1 MKKLIL
7 ATSILVIAT
16 AVATLQSCTKY
27 PNLKPTND
35 ITSETVYANLAGY
48 KSVLAK
54 VYASFSLTGNQGPAG
69 DGDVQG
75 IDEGFSDFFR
85 LFWKAQ
91 ELSTD
96 EAVISWGD
104 VGIQDFHNMNWSS
117 NNSFLTGLY
126 YRCMYQIT
134 LCNEFVRQA
143 ADAELSK
150 RGISGSDADAIRQ
163 FAREAR
169 FLRAFQYWV
178 MMDLF
183 GNPPFAT
190 EATVIGGAPPPRIS
204 RKDLFTYIETE
215 LKGIETDMPA
225 PHSNEYGR
233 ADKAAVWALL
243 ARLYLNAPVYLDIP
257 TTIPSDSRAIP
268 YYSSAIIY
276 SKKVIDAGYSVI
288 PNYAWLM
295 RADNNLNTSA
305 TGEFI
310 FTINYDGI
318 HTQGYGG
325 TTFLTHA
332 CVGGN
337 MPASAF
343 GIKGGWSGTRATKNL
358 PALFPGYPNF
368 STITDQRAQFYTS
381 GQNLEIV
388 NVTSFTDGLGV
399 AKYKNI
405 KRDGSLGSSQ
415 DFSDI
420 DMPLFRLPEMY
431 LIYAEAVLRGGTG
444 GDATT
449 ALGYI
454 NVILGRAYGNSSGNI
469 TSGQMTLDFI
479 LDERARELYWEGFRR
494 TDLIRFNKFVESTYL
509 WPWKGGVGSGTGVSS
524 IRKLYP
530 IPSREINSNKNLIQ
544 NPGY

>member
-1 MKKLIL
+1 MKKIFLPASVLI
-7 ATSILVIAT
+7 
-16 AVATLQSCTKY
+16 AVLFIGMNQSCTKKLD
-27 PNLKPTND
+27 LKPTND
-35 ITSETVYANLAGY
+35 VTSETVYANLAGY

-54 VYASFSLTGNQGPAG
+54 VYGSFALTGNQGPAG
-69 DGDVQG
+69 NGDVQG

-104 VGIQDFHNMNWSS
+104 VGIQDFHNMNWTS

-134 LCNEFVRQA
+134 LCNEFIRQA
-143 ADAELSK
+143 ADDQLSK
-150 RGISGSDADAIRQ
+150 RGISGSDADNVRQ

-178 MMDLF
+178 LMDLY

-190 EATVIGGAPPPRIS
+190 EATAIGGAPPPRITRS
-204 RKDLFTYIETE
+204 DLFTYVESE
-215 LKGIETDMPA
+215 LKAIESGMPA
-225 PHSNEYGR
+225 PHTNEYGR

-243 ARLYLNAPVYLDIP
+243 ARLYLNAQVY
-257 TTIPSDSRAIP
+257 TGTAKYSDAIT
-268 YYSSAIIY
+268 Y
-276 SKKVIDAGYSVI
+276 SKKVIDAGYSLI
-288 PNYAWLM
+288 SNYAWLM
-295 RADNNLNTSA
+295 RADNNLNTSS

-310 FTINYDGI
+310 FTINYDGL

-325 TTFLTHA
+325 TTFLVHA
-332 CVGGN
+332 CVGGS
-337 MPASAF
+337 MPASSF
-343 GIKGGWSGTRATKNL
+343 GISGGWSGTRTTKNL
-358 PALFPGYPNF
+358 PALFPDLTGTADKR
-368 STITDQRAQFYTS
+368 SQFYTS
-381 GQNLEIV
+381 GQNLEI
-388 NVTSFTDGLGV
+388 NDLTAFTDGLGV
-399 AKYKNI
+399 TKYRNVR
-405 KRDGSLGSSQ
+405 RDSIIVNGVKIPAPGSSQ

-431 LIYAEAVLRGGTG
+431 LIYAESVLRGGTG
-444 GDATT
+444 GDVTT

-454 NVILGRAYGNSSGNI
+454 NTIRARAYGNTSGNI
-469 TSGQMTLDFI
+469 NSGQLTLDFI

-494 TDLIRFNKFVESTYL
+494 TDLIRFNKFVESSYL

-524 IRKLYP
+524 IRKIYP
-530 IPSREINSNKNLIQ
+530 IPSRDINSNTNLVQ

>member
-7 ATSILVIAT
+7 ATSVLAIAT
-16 AVATLQSCTKY
+16 VVATLPSCTKY

-54 VYASFSLTGNQGPAG
+54 VYAAFALTGNEGPAG

-134 LCNEFVRQA
+134 LCNEFIRQA
-143 ADAELSK
+143 ADDQLSK
-150 RGISGSDADAIRQ
+150 RGISGGDADAIRQ

-178 MMDLF
+178 LIDLF

-190 EATVIGGAPPPRIS
+190 EATVIGGAPPPRIA
-204 RKDLFTYIETE
+204 RKDLFAYVETE
-215 LKGIETDMPA
+215 LKAIETDMPA

-257 TTIPSDSRAIP
+257 TTVPSDPRAIP
-268 YYSSAIIY
+268 YYSSAITY
-276 SKKVIDAGYSVI
+276 SKKIIDAGYSVI
-288 PNYAWLM
+288 PNYLWLM

-343 GIKGGWSGTRATKNL
+343 GIKGGWSGTRTTKNL
-358 PALFPGYPNF
+358 PALFPGYPSF
-368 STITDQRAQFYTS
+368 ATITDQRAEFYIS
-381 GQNLEIV
+381 GQNLEISDI
-388 NVTSFTDGLGV
+388 TQFTDGLAV

-415 DFSDI
+415 DFSDV
-420 DMPLFRLPEMY
+420 DMPIFRLPEMY
-431 LIYAEAVLRGGTG
+431 LVYSEALLRGGSG
-444 GDATT
+444 GDLAT

-454 NVILGRAYGNSSGNI
+454 NIIRTRAYGNSSGNI
-469 TSGQMTLDFI
+469 TSGQLTLDFI

-494 TDLIRFNKFVESTYL
+494 TDLIRFNKFVESSYL

-524 IRKLYP
+524 IRKIYP
-530 IPSREINSNKNLIQ
+530 IPSREINSNTNLIQ